1 MGAGALAWWAQRAL
15 RREVERAAGAARRLG
30 LRREE
35 EKKRRREESHEPAA
49 PDASFQPLHDA
60 LSTAVRQLRQRTVP
74 RAHLN
79 DILNSMTEVLLV
91 LGPARRVQRANRAAT
106 EALGYEA
113 SELRGLP
120 LRRLLP
126 EAETAGASSTGGDP
140 ARGEGTLRRKDGS
153 TLPVLFSYAPLHGER
168 AGKQRAV
175 CVAQDLSERQT
186 AQERLRQSLE
196 EKDVLL
202 REIHHRVKNNL
213 QVISSLLSLQEDGEP
228 GDRATR
234 RLAASR
240 QRIRSMALVHERLY
254 RSSDLAR
261 IDVSDYLDDLGDHL
275 MRVHNAGHVRF
286 ERHVEAGPLPV
297 GRAIPLGLVANELV
311 ANAFEHAFSSN
322 GTDAPA
328 LDLRFWT
335 DGPTA
340 TLVVEDNGTGLPD
353 DLTTDD
359 LGSTGS
365 MGLKLVRALTG
376 QLNGTLEV
384 TDKGRSAGSGHASGA
399 HGLRSARGLRFIVAF
414 PLEGEEGAASR

>member
-1 MGAGALAWWAQRAL
+1 
-15 RREVERAAGAARRLG
+15 
-30 LRREE
+30 
-35 EKKRRREESHEPAA
+35 
-49 PDASFQPLHDA
+49 
-60 LSTAVRQLRQRTVP
+60 
-74 RAHLN
+74 
-79 DILNSMTEVLLV
+79 MTEVLLV

-126 EAETAGASSTGGDP
+126 EAETAGASGTGGGP

-175 CVAQDLSERQT
+175 CVAQDLSERQN

-213 QVISSLLSLQEDGEP
+213 QVISSLLSLQEDGELD
-228 GDRATR
+228 DRATR

-261 IDVSDYLDDLGDHL
+261 IDVSDYLDDLSDHL
-275 MRVHNAGHVRF
+275 MRAHDAGHVRF

-322 GTDAPA
+322 GTDSSNGADAPV
-328 LDLRFWT
+328 LNLRFWT
-335 DGPTA
+335 DEATA

-384 TDKGRSAGSGHASGA
+384 TDKARSAGSGHASGA
-399 HGLRSARGLRFIVAF
+399 HGLRFTMAF
-414 PLEGEEGAASR
+414 PLEEEGAASR